1 MTAAV
6 HHKLD
11 NMTVIVDL
19 NGLQIDGPVEK
30 VMGLGNLKGKFLDYG
45 FKVVEADGHDF
56 AALDAAIAV
65 RENGVPVCILAK
77 TVKGKGV
84 SFMENQAGWHG
95 QKVSGEDY
103 KNAMEELKGGR

>member
-30 VMGLGNLKGKFLDYG
+30 VMGRQLKGKNSWITVLRWWKRTDMI
-45 FKVVEADGHDF
+45 
-56 AALDAAIAV
+56 LRRWTAAIAV
-65 RENGVPVCILAK
+65 KERCAGLHS
-77 TVKGKGV
+77 GKDDQGKAFP
-84 SFMENQAGWHG
+84 SWRTRPDGM
-95 QKVSGEDY
+95 D
-103 KNAMEELKGGR
+103 RR